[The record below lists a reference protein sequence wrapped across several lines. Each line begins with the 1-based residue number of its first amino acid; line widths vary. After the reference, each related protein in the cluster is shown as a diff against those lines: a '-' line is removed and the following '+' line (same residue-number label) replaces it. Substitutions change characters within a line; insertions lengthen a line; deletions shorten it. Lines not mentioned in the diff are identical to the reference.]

1 MEVPVSRPFR
11 VRVLVPAVCLVLV
24 SVLAACGS
32 SSSSSKAGASN
43 EKVTLRLGY
52 FPNVTH
58 GTAIVGVKEGIYAR
72 DLGANVT
79 LKTATFNAGPEAV
92 NALLSGGL
100 DATYVGPNPAI
111 NAWQKS
117 HGSAI
122 KIISGEASGGAF
134 LVVKPSITSPS
145 QLKGKKLASPQLGN
159 TQDVALRTWLK
170 SQGYST
176 TTTGGGDVSVVP
188 QDNATTLQAFQ
199 AGSIDGAWVPE
210 PWATRLVKEGG
221 GHVLVD
227 ESTLWPNGKFVTTLL
242 IVRTAFQKAHPD
254 VVKRLVQGQ
263 VDANQAVTADPTKS
277 ATEIN
282 DEIGRITGKSLK
294 PAVASAAFANITF
307 TNDPIASSLETS
319 AKHAENL
326 GLLQPVDL
334 TGIFDLAPL
343 NQVLQSHG
351 LPPVSS

>member
-1 MEVPVSRPFR
+1 MSRPLTAR
-11 VRVLVPAVCLVLV
+11 ALVPALCLALV
-24 SVLAACGS
+24 SVLAACGGS
-32 SSSSSKAGASN
+32 TSSSKAGASD

-58 GTAIVGVKEGIYAR
+58 ATAILGVKEGIFAR
-72 DLGANVT
+72 DLGADVT
-79 LKTATFNAGPEAV
+79 LKTATFDAGPEAV

-117 HGSAI
+117 HGTAI
-122 KIISGEASGGAF
+122 KIVSGEASGGAF

-145 QLKGKKLASPQLGN
+145 QLKGRKLASPQLGN
-159 TQDVALRTWLK
+159 TQDVALRTWLR
-170 SQGYST
+170 SQGYRT

-199 AGSIDGAWVPE
+199 AGAIDGAWVPE

-227 ESTLWPNGKFVTTLL
+227 EATLWPNGRYVTTLL
-242 IVRTAFQKAHPD
+242 MVRTAFQKAHPD
-254 VVKRLVQGQ
+254 VVERLVQGQ
-263 VDANQAVTADPTKS
+263 VDADQALAADPTKS
-277 ATEIN
+277 ATEVN
-282 DEIGRITGKSLK
+282 DEIGRITGKALK

-319 AKHAENL
+319 AKHAEDL

-334 TGIFDLAPL
+334 NGIFDLGPL
-343 NQVLQSHG
+343 NEVLHARG
-351 LPPVSS
+351 LPVVSS